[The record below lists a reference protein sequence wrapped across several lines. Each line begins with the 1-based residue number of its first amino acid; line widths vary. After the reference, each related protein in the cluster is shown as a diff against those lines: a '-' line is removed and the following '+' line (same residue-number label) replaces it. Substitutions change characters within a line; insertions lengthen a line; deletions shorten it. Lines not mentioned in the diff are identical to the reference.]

1 MREKPEPSSPKVK
14 GSLLFTFE
22 NVYNRIGMENNK
34 ITLVSSAVVLVFL
47 MGLLLRLAKPVFFP
61 FFLAILFYFILSPVL
76 SGLMRLKIPKS
87 IAVALIIVT
96 AFFLFYLLGVLFY
109 TSGRAFA
116 ASLPDY
122 TQRMNSVFGS
132 LVEKFHLSRVNWDPW
147 LWSKTLDAGK
157 VANFFLRSMNQVFSF
172 FSTFVLIFVFLVFML
187 SGRGKLKG
195 KVERAFSHQ
204 RATKINQII
213 DKIDRQVQKY
223 LIIKTGISFLSG
235 TLTMVVLLAFG
246 VDFAVLFG
254 FLTFLL
260 NYIPSLGSI
269 TSMGLASVIAAFQ
282 FGSVFPALWILL
294 LLVGLDAVISNLL
307 EPRLMGHGL
316 GLSPLAVLFSLF
328 FWGWLWGIPG
338 MILSVPLLAVIKIA
352 CANVP
357 ALGPVAELLS
367 K

>member
-1 MREKPEPSSPKVK
+1 
-14 GSLLFTFE
+14 
-22 NVYNRIGMENNK
+22 MENSR
-34 ITLVSSAVVLVFL
+34 LGVVSSAVLLVFL
-47 MGLLLRLAKPVFFP
+47 IGLLLRLAKPVFFP
-61 FFLAILFYFILSPVL
+61 FFLAIFFYFILSPALTVL
-76 SGLMRLKIPKS
+76 VRLKIPKFL
-87 IAVALIIVT
+87 AVSLIIVI

-109 TSGRAFA
+109 NSGRAFA

-122 TQRMNSVFGS
+122 TQRMSSVFSS
-132 LVEKFHLSRVNWDPW
+132 LAEKLHFSKFDWDPW

-172 FSTFVLIFVFLVFML
+172 FSTFVLIFVFLIFML
-187 SGRGKLKG
+187 SGRGKLKS
-195 KVERAFSHQ
+195 KIERAFSDQ
-204 RATKINQII
+204 RAAQISQVI

-223 LIIKTGISFLSG
+223 LLIKTGISFISG
-235 TLTMVVLLAFG
+235 IVTMVVLLAFG

-269 TSMGLASVIAAFQ
+269 ASMGLASIVAAFQ

-294 LLVGLDAVISNLL
+294 LLAGLDAAISNFL
-307 EPRLMGHGL
+307 EPKLMGQGL
-316 GLSPLAVLFSLF
+316 GLSPLVVLFSLF

-338 MILSVPLLAVIKIA
+338 MILAVPLMAIIKIV

-357 ALGPVAELLS
+357 ALTPVAVIMS